1 MWGPEAIRDP
11 FHEACNQSAKPDT
24 RTSSRS
30 ADLAGTGPSVAA
42 FWDHDVKNNNLRM
55 KRHDEQVHHDNR
67 PECRSFQHQ
76 TEPQANS
83 QGAVAIQTRR
93 KLDGYELAQAAAGRP
108 RHGVR
113 VTQGVRSSAAL
124 IKNLSALVGPG
135 LYVNNSVSRTLPPI
149 RNQREKR
156 HKKFSTVGTTHQ
168 LLRFFHRCERPGRTH
183 SSRQHLSLFP
193 LEAKT
198 SGSQPPPSASRS
210 FFKPVQFF
218 SCIVR
223 PA

>member
-108 RHGVR
+108 RHGAR
-113 VTQGVRSSAAL
+113 ATQGVRSSAPL
-124 IKNLSALVGPG
+124 VKNLSALVGALTITYRAPCRLSG
-135 LYVNNSVSRTLPPI
+135 TSEKRDTKNSVPSEPPT
-149 RNQREKR
+149 NCC
-156 HKKFSTVGTTHQ
+156 V
-168 LLRFFHRCERPGRTH
+168 FFTDAKGLGER
-183 SSRQHLSLFP
+183 
-193 LEAKT
+193 
-198 SGSQPPPSASRS
+198 
-210 FFKPVQFF
+210 
-218 SCIVR
+218 IR
-223 PA
+223 PASI